1 MVKLQPLEF
10 IDCLIDSPDFRENL
24 NKHEKELEKSSQ
36 QIKRIIKEIKDLLAA
51 AKSLSRAQRTLS
63 KSLKEFNFECIGSTQ
78 TDDEQVIADSLKQFS
93 KLISSIEEERDNM
106 LDRAHDQIVLP
117 LEDFR
122 KVHIGGVKENKK
134 KYDKK
139 TAKFC
144 QAQERFL
151 NMSSK
156 KPSPAVVEADASLG
170 MLERE
175 YLRESLSY
183 VLGIQEV
190 QERIKFEF
198 VEIILR
204 FISDWLVFYH
214 LGHEVAED
222 AKDYL
227 SDLQLKVQKTRENF
241 DETRQKAQELKN
253 KYMDSKMKPDSEY
266 TKQGYL
272 YLMEKKFTVVTW
284 SKYYCT
290 YKKQSREFSMLQY
303 NQMSGRSQQTTPEIF
318 TLSSCIRRLSEFEK
332 RYCFDLIF
340 TERSS
345 MTYTFQALSEEDIKA
360 WLDAMDGKE
369 PTNLTLSTKYNEDS
383 TLDEVG
389 FAFVKKCIEI
399 LEKRGLEEE
408 GLYRIGGVS
417 TKITKL
423 LQMGLDRKKTEKE
436 RLSFFHDDQSGS
448 AADVLE
454 SKTIA
459 SALKQYLR
467 HLSEPLMTFRL
478 HHAFIAAAKQ
488 ETRIQR
494 INEVHQLIHKLP
506 KSRFEM
512 LDIVIRHL
520 KSVALK
526 SDRNKM
532 SVFNL
537 GVVFGPTLLRAAEET
552 VAAILDIK
560 FNNVV
565 IEILIEN
572 YDKIFKN
579 IPPTPKATSEYML
592 QPSTSPSFHRPGS
605 GGSGI
610 AGPMAIGSGGSGG
623 HNFSKERTI
632 SVTQPIYHQ
641 PQPVV
646 RVVAKSNYTE
656 QVMSS
661 SLQNVSNGLTP
672 LYSKG
677 TNHYPTYE
685 AKPTIISS
693 SMSNSS
699 SSTSP
704 LIAREQHLK
713 SNTSSPPNN
722 HHHTLQSSN
731 APLHHHQ
738 QAASLNSS
746 VYANTST
753 TGSGGGVSYQL
764 HHQTGGGGLPPNS
777 TNNHMTTS
785 YDRALHHHH
794 QMRNNASG
802 TGSSTIVV
810 GMDGGGGGGVY
821 NRVSALA
828 SSDSNLAN
836 RKELSIY
843 ERINSTS
850 SSNES
855 VCSSS
860 GGVGGSG
867 SVGNA
872 TGSLRSTHG
881 TWSAGIVGGPSN
893 EYIGLSSNSNNA
905 SKYGIIGT
913 SGSNSGGGQT
923 VIGAGGATDDSSP
936 SCYRPKKQQRIKDYS
951 RHHQLSQPHLSLSQ
965 QQQQQQY
972 LQQQQQQQ
980 QPPHGKQS
988 FVNREN
994 LRVRTLYACLAEND
1008 GELSFEPNQI
1018 ITNVRRSNEP
1028 GWLDGTLNGK
1038 SGLIPENY
1046 VEILK

>member
-24 NKHEKELEKSSQ
+24 NKHEKELEKTSQ

-63 KSLKEFNFECIGSTQ
+63 KSLNEFNFECIGSTQ

-106 LDRAHDQIVLP
+106 LDRAHEQILLP
-117 LEDFR
+117 LEEFR

-156 KPSPAVVEADASLG
+156 KSAVIEADASLG

-183 VLGIQEV
+183 VLSIQEV

-253 KYMDSKMKPDSEY
+253 KYMDSKLKPESEY

-284 SKYYCT
+284 SKFYCT
-290 YKKQSREFSMLQY
+290 YKKQTKEFSMLQY
-303 NQMSGRSQQTTPEIF
+303 NQMSGRTQQTNPETF
-318 TLSSCIRRLSEFEK
+318 TLASCTKKITEFEK
-332 RYCFDLIF
+332 RYCFDVIF
-340 TERSS
+340 NERTSI
-345 MTYTFQALSEEDIKA
+345 TYTFQALSDDDIKA
-360 WLDAMDGKE
+360 WIDAMDGKE
-369 PTNLTLSTKYNEDS
+369 STNLTLLTKHNEDG
-383 TLDEVG
+383 TLDDVG
-389 FAFVKKCIEI
+389 FAFIKKCIEL
-399 LEKRGLEEE
+399 LESRGLEEE

-417 TKITKL
+417 TKVTKL
-423 LQMGLDRKKTEKE
+423 LQMGLDRKKSQKD
-436 RLSFFHDDQSGS
+436 RLSFFNDEHMGHNDIM
-448 AADVLE
+448 E

-467 HLSEPLMTFRL
+467 NLNEPLMTFRL
-478 HHAFIAAAKQ
+478 HHAFITAAKQ
-488 ETRIQR
+488 ETRLQR
-494 INEVHQLIHKLP
+494 INEVHQLVYKLP
-506 KSRFEM
+506 KNRLDM
-512 LDIVIRHL
+512 LGMVIRHL
-520 KSVALK
+520 KTVSSK

-560 FNNVV
+560 FNNVI

-579 IPPTPKATSEYML
+579 L
-592 QPSTSPSFHRPGS
+592 PSTSKGSNTGDTYISQANKSPLFQRPDSSSSGIVDS
-605 GGSGI
+605 ATGGSASTGI
-610 AGPMAIGSGGSGG
+610 N
-623 HNFSKERTI
+623 HNFPKDRTI
-632 SVTQPIYHQ
+632 HSIYAQ
-641 PQPVV
+641 TQPVV

-656 QVMSS
+656 PIMSS
-661 SLQNVSNGLTP
+661 SLQHIPNGIQS

-693 SMSNSS
+693 IIGE
-699 SSTSP
+699 STPAS
-704 LIAREQHLK
+704 IIIRDQNNQHHLK
-713 SNTSSPPNN
+713 STIDQSSS
-722 HHHTLQSSN
+722 HYHGTHHTVDKVSAGYQNLPAGSALGGCYPPQNQST
-731 APLHHHQ
+731 
-738 QAASLNSS
+738 ASFSQNSS
-746 VYANTST
+746 L
-753 TGSGGGVSYQL
+753 SGM
-764 HHQTGGGGLPPNS
+764 NS
-777 TNNHMTTS
+777 MTNCDAAIPH
-785 YDRALHHHH
+785 
-794 QMRNNASG
+794 
-802 TGSSTIVV
+802 
-810 GMDGGGGGGVY
+810 GVY
-821 NRVSALA
+821 NRITTLGN
-828 SSDSNLAN
+828 SDSNLAN
-836 RKELSIY
+836 SRKELSTH
-843 ERINSTS
+843 EKINSTS
-850 SSNES
+850 SSAES
-855 VCSSS
+855 VCSSP
-860 GGVGGSG
+860 GGIIAS
-867 SVGNA
+867 SVFC
-872 TGSLRSTHG
+872 TLRSHRG
-881 TWSAGIVGGPSN
+881 TWS
-893 EYIGLSSNSNNA
+893 EYNNA
-905 SKYGIIGT
+905 AIGNKNVAKYDS
-913 SGSNSGGGQT
+913 SGPNNNTRT
-923 VIGAGGATDDSSP
+923 VISPLTTTVHVEESDNSASP
-936 SCYRPKKQQRIKDYS
+936 SYCRPKKTQRIKDFG
-951 RHHQLSQPHLSLSQ
+951 RNRQLPQVQQQLSLA
-965 QQQQQQY
+965 QQQY
-972 LQQQQQQQ
+972 LQQK
-980 QPPHGKQS
+980 PGKQS
-988 FVNREN
+988 LTVREDI
-994 LRVRTLYACLAEND
+994 RVRTLYACLAEND

-1028 GWLDGTLNGK
+1028 GWLEGTLNGK

-1046 VEILK
+1046 VEMLK

>member
-24 NKHEKELEKSSQ
+24 NKHEKELEKTSQ

-78 TDDEQVIADSLKQFS
+78 TDDEQIIADSLKQFS
-93 KLISSIEEERDNM
+93 KIISAIEEERDNM
-106 LDRAHDQIVLP
+106 LDRAHEQILLP
-117 LEDFR
+117 LEEFR

-156 KPSPAVVEADASLG
+156 KSSPAVIEADASLG

-227 SDLQLKVQKTRENF
+227 LDLQLKVQKTRENF

-284 SKYYCT
+284 SKFYCT
-290 YKKQSREFSMLQY
+290 YKKQTKEFSMLQY
-303 NQMSGRSQQTTPEIF
+303 NQMSGRAQTNPETF
-318 TLSSCIRRLSEFEK
+318 TLASCTRKISEFEK
-332 RYCFDLIF
+332 RYCFDVVF
-340 TERSS
+340 NERTAI
-345 MTYTFQALSEEDIKA
+345 TYTFQALSEDDIKA
-360 WLDAMDGKE
+360 WIDAMDGKE
-369 PTNLTLSTKYNEDS
+369 PASLTLSTKYNEDG
-383 TLDEVG
+383 TLDDVG
-389 FAFVKKCIEI
+389 FAFVKRCIET

-423 LQMGLDRKKTEKE
+423 LQMGLDRKKTEKD
-436 RLSFFHDDQSGS
+436 RLEFFKDELIGNGEI
-448 AADVLE
+448 LE

-467 HLSEPLMTFRL
+467 HLNEPLMTFRL
-478 HHAFIAAAKQ
+478 HHAFISAAKQ
-488 ETRIQR
+488 ETRLQR
-494 INEVHQLIHKLP
+494 INEVHQLVYKLP
-506 KSRFEM
+506 KNRFDM

-520 KSVALK
+520 KSVAMK

-579 IPPTPKATSEYML
+579 MPPMATGDL
-592 QPSTSPSFHRPGS
+592 CQIQTNTSPSFYRPDSRGS
-605 GGSGI
+605 GVTGSTKMGAFGI
-610 AGPMAIGSGGSGG
+610 VGG
-623 HNFSKERTI
+623 NQIYSKERAI
-632 SVTQPIYHQ
+632 STTHAIYAQ
-641 PQPVV
+641 TQPVV

-656 QVMSS
+656 PVMSS
-661 SLQNVSNGLTP
+661 SLQNISNGIP
-672 LYSKG
+672 SLYSKG

-693 SMSNSS
+693 VNTDSS
-699 SSTSP
+699 SSAHAT
-704 LIAREQHLK
+704 IREQSMQHQMK
-713 SNTSSPPNN
+713 TSTDSSPT
-722 HHHTLQSSN
+722 HHHSQHSAQNISMTYQN
-731 APLHHHQ
+731 APISTAFGGSFAGH
-738 QAASLNSS
+738 APSM
-746 VYANTST
+746 TSMSQNCSI
-753 TGSGGGVSYQL
+753 SGI
-764 HHQTGGGGLPPNS
+764 
-777 TNNHMTTS
+777 NNTTS
-785 YDRALHHHH
+785 CDISLPH
-794 QMRNNASG
+794 G
-802 TGSSTIVV
+802 T
-810 GMDGGGGGGVY
+810 Y
-821 NRVSALA
+821 NRLPVLA
-828 SSDSNLAN
+828 SSESNLTGS
-836 RKELSIY
+836 RKELSLY
-843 ERINSTS
+843 EKINSTS
-850 SSNES
+850 SSTES
-855 VCSSS
+855 VCSSTGIVAS
-860 GGVGGSG
+860 NAMSTNRNQHGSWIANDYNNTT
-867 SVGNA
+867 VGNK
-872 TGSLRSTHG
+872 TT
-881 TWSAGIVGGPSN
+881 TKYDGGGN
-893 EYIGLSSNSNNA
+893 NSSNRS
-905 SKYGIIGT
+905 IIT
-913 SGSNSGGGQT
+913 QLTTTINVDESDNS
-923 VIGAGGATDDSSP
+923 ASP
-936 SCYRPKKQQRIKDYS
+936 SYCRPKKTQRIKDYG
-951 RHHQLSQPHLSLSQ
+951 RNRQLPQVQ
-965 QQQQQQY
+965 QQFSLAQQQFIQHK
-972 LQQQQQQQ
+972 
-980 QPPHGKQS
+980 HGKQS
-988 FVNREN
+988 LTSREDV
-994 LRVRTLYACLAEND
+994 RVRTLYACLAEND

-1028 GWLDGTLNGK
+1028 GWLEGTLNGK

>member
-24 NKHEKELEKSSQ
+24 NKHEKELEKTSQ
-36 QIKRIIKEIKDLLAA
+36 QIKKIVKEIKDLLAA

-93 KLISSIEEERDNM
+93 KLITAIEEERDNM
-106 LDRAHDQIVLP
+106 LDRAHDQILLP
-117 LEDFR
+117 LEEFR

-156 KPSPAVVEADASLG
+156 KSSPAVIEADASLG

-222 AKDYL
+222 AKVYL

-290 YKKQSREFSMLQY
+290 FKKQNKEFSMLQF
-303 NQMSGRSQQTTPEIF
+303 NQMSGRSQQTSPETF
-318 TLSSCIRRLSEFEK
+318 TLASCTRRISEFEK
-332 RYCFDLIF
+332 RYCFDLTF
-340 TERSS
+340 HERTAI
-345 MTYTFQALSEEDIKA
+345 TYTFQALSEDDIKT
-360 WLDAMDGKE
+360 WIDAMDGKE
-369 PTNLTLSTKYNEDS
+369 PTNLALSTKYTEDN

-389 FAFVKKCIEI
+389 FAFVKRCIEI
-399 LEKRGLEEE
+399 LENRGLEEE

-423 LQMGLDRKKTEKE
+423 LQMGLDRKKTERDRLDFFKE
-436 RLSFFHDDQSGS
+436 EQIGNGDI
-448 AADVLE
+448 LE

-478 HHAFIAAAKQ
+478 HHAFISAAKQ
-488 ETRIQR
+488 ETRLQR
-494 INEVHQLIHKLP
+494 INEVHQLVYKLP
-506 KSRFEM
+506 KDRFEM
-512 LDIVIRHL
+512 LDIVIKHL
-520 KSVALK
+520 KSVSMK

-572 YDKIFKN
+572 YDKMFKSS
-579 IPPTPKATSEYML
+579 PMPTSSNNVGDLYMM
-592 QPSTSPSFHRPGS
+592 QTSTSPSFHRPGS
-605 GGSGI
+605 GGSGV
-610 AGPMAIGSGGSGG
+610 AGTSSIGMSATSSGSQCY
-623 HNFSKERTI
+623 SKERTTPTAQNI
-632 SVTQPIYHQ
+632 YAQTQPL
-641 PQPVV
+641 
-646 RVVAKSNYTE
+646 RVIAKSNYTE
-656 QVMSS
+656 SIMSS
-661 SLQNVSNGLTP
+661 SLQNISNGLTS

-693 SMSNSS
+693 AINDPCTAVGHNRDQNKPLHVKSNNNSS
-699 SSTSP
+699 P
-704 LIAREQHLK
+704 
-713 SNTSSPPNN
+713 N
-722 HHHTLQSSN
+722 HHAVFPSLNSVPANYHN
-731 APLHHHQ
+731 
-738 QAASLNSS
+738 ASLNS
-746 VYANTST
+746 THQQLI
-753 TGSGGGVSYQL
+753 SGAQQNSASGVSALLSCDPSLL
-764 HHQTGGGGLPPNS
+764 H
-777 TNNHMTTS
+777 
-785 YDRALHHHH
+785 
-794 QMRNNASG
+794 
-802 TGSSTIVV
+802 
-810 GMDGGGGGGVY
+810 GVY
-821 NRVSALA
+821 NRVSVLA
-828 SSDSNLAN
+828 SSDSNLASS
-836 RKELSIY
+836 RKELSTY

-860 GGVGGSG
+860 GGVVAGNSLSVMRNQHLGSWT
-867 SVGNA
+867 A
-872 TGSLRSTHG
+872 
-881 TWSAGIVGGPSN
+881 N
-893 EYIGLSSNSNNA
+893 EYINPIGSKNI
-905 SKYGIIGT
+905 SKYDIASTIT
-913 SGSNSGGGQT
+913 SNTTTVPLTAPLTGGGSDT
-923 VIGAGGATDDSSP
+923 SASP
-936 SCYRPKKQQRIKDYS
+936 SYCRPKKTQRSKDYG
-951 RHHQLSQPHLSLSQ
+951 RHHQLPHIQSHLSLTQ
-965 QQQQQQY
+965 QQFIQQ
-972 LQQQQQQQ
+972 
-980 QPPHGKQS
+980 KQGNQS
-988 FVNREN
+988 LTTTRESV
-994 LRVRTLYACLAEND
+994 RVRTLYACLAEND

-1028 GWLDGTLNGK
+1028 GWLEGTLNGK

-1046 VEILK
+1046 VEVLK

>member
-1 MVKLQPLEF
+1 MLLPEKMVKLQPLEF

-24 NKHEKELEKSSQ
+24 NKHEKELEKTSQ

-106 LDRAHDQIVLP
+106 LDRAHEQILLP
-117 LEDFR
+117 LEEFR
-122 KVHIGGVKENKK
+122 KLHIGGVKENKK

-156 KPSPAVVEADASLG
+156 KSSPAVIEADASLG

-183 VLGIQEV
+183 VLSIQEV

-253 KYMDSKMKPDSEY
+253 KYMDSKLKPESEY

-284 SKYYCT
+284 SKFYCT
-290 YKKQSREFSMLQY
+290 YKKQTREFSMLQY
-303 NQMSGRSQQTTPEIF
+303 NQMSGRTQTNPETF
-318 TLSSCIRRLSEFEK
+318 TLASCTKKITEFEK
-332 RYCFDLIF
+332 RYCFDVIF
-340 TERSS
+340 NERNST
-345 MTYTFQALSEEDIKA
+345 TYTFQALSEDDIKA
-360 WLDAMDGKE
+360 WIDAMDGKE
-369 PTNLTLSTKYNEDS
+369 SANLTLLTKYSEDS
-383 TLDEVG
+383 TLDDVG
-389 FAFVKKCIEI
+389 FAFIKRCIDL
-399 LEKRGLEEE
+399 LESRGLEEE

-417 TKITKL
+417 TKVTKL
-423 LQMGLDRKKTEKE
+423 LQMGLDRKKTEKD
-436 RLSFFHDDQSGS
+436 RLSFFNDEQMGYSDI
-448 AADVLE
+448 LE

-467 HLSEPLMTFRL
+467 NLSEPLMTFRL
-478 HHAFIAAAKQ
+478 HHAFISAAKQ
-488 ETRIQR
+488 DTRLQR
-494 INEVHQLIHKLP
+494 INEVHQLVYKLP
-506 KSRFEM
+506 KNRLEM
-512 LDIVIRHL
+512 LDLVIRHL
-520 KSVALK
+520 KTVSLK

-560 FNNVV
+560 FNNVI

-579 IPPTPKATSEYML
+579 IPSTLAGGGAGESYMS
-592 QPSTSPSFHRPGS
+592 QSNKSPLFHRPDSRGS
-605 GGSGI
+605 GVIENKAGSSGT
-610 AGPMAIGSGGSGG
+610 IGGNHSY
-623 HNFSKERTI
+623 SKERT
-632 SVTQPIYHQ
+632 SHAVHAQT
-641 PQPVV
+641 QPVV

-656 QVMSS
+656 PIMSS
-661 SLQNVSNGLTP
+661 SLQHIPNGIQS

-693 SMSNSS
+693 IIGEAAAPSLAHRDQSM
-699 SSTSP
+699 P
-704 LIAREQHLK
+704 HHLK
-713 SNTSSPPNN
+713 SSADSSPS
-722 HHHTLQSSN
+722 HYHG
-731 APLHHHQ
+731 PLHTIDKVPIGYHNVSAGNATGGYLQ
-738 QAASLNSS
+738 QPTPSFSQNSS
-746 VYANTST
+746 LSGMNSMANCDTAMS
-753 TGSGGGVSYQL
+753 
-764 HHQTGGGGLPPNS
+764 H
-777 TNNHMTTS
+777 
-785 YDRALHHHH
+785 
-794 QMRNNASG
+794 
-802 TGSSTIVV
+802 
-810 GMDGGGGGGVY
+810 GVY
-821 NRVSALA
+821 SRVTTLGN
-828 SSDSNLAN
+828 SDSNLASS
-836 RKELSIY
+836 RKELSTY
-843 ERINSTS
+843 EKINSTS
-850 SSNES
+850 SSAES
-855 VCSSS
+855 VCSSP
-860 GGVGGSG
+860 GGVVAGSAL
-867 SVGNA
+867 S
-872 TGSLRSTHG
+872 TLRSHRGG
-881 TWSAGIVGGPSN
+881 TWGEYNSAAIGNKSVVQYDSAGA
-893 EYIGLSSNSNNA
+893 SNN
-905 SKYGIIGT
+905 
-913 SGSNSGGGQT
+913 NRT
-923 VIGAGGATDDSSP
+923 VISPLTTVVNVVEESDNSASP
-936 SCYRPKKQQRIKDYS
+936 SYCRPKKTQRIKDYG
-951 RHHQLSQPHLSLSQ
+951 RNRQLPRVQ
-965 QQQQQQY
+965 QQISLAQQQY
-972 LQQQQQQQ
+972 LQQKQ
-980 QPPHGKQS
+980 GKQS
-988 FVNREN
+988 LTAREDI
-994 LRVRTLYACLAEND
+994 RVRTLYACLAEND

-1028 GWLDGTLNGK
+1028 GWLEGTLNGK

>member
-272 YLMEKKFTVVTW
+272 YLMEKKFAVVTW

-488 ETRIQR
+488 ETRLQR

-506 KSRFEM
+506 KNRFDM

-572 YDKIFKN
+572 YDKIFKT
-579 IPPTPKATSEYML
+579 IPPTPKGTSEYML

-610 AGPMAIGSGGSGG
+610 AGPMAIGSSGSGG

-704 LIAREQHLK
+704 LVAREQHLK

-722 HHHTLQSSN
+722 HHHALQGSN

-738 QAASLNSS
+738 PAASINSS

-753 TGSGGGVSYQL
+753 TGSGVSYQL
-764 HHQTGGGGLPPNS
+764 HHQTGGGGLAPGS

-802 TGSSTIVV
+802 TGGSSTIVV

-881 TWSAGIVGGPSN
+881 TWSGPSN
-893 EYIGLSSNSNNA
+893 EYIGISGNSNSA

-913 SGSNSGGGQT
+913 SGGNSGGGQT
-923 VIGAGGATDDSSP
+923 VIGGGGATDDS
-936 SCYRPKKQQRIKDYS
+936 I
-951 RHHQLSQPHLSLSQ
+951 
-965 QQQQQQY
+965 
-972 LQQQQQQQ
+972 
-980 QPPHGKQS
+980 
-988 FVNREN
+988 
-994 LRVRTLYACLAEND
+994 
-1008 GELSFEPNQI
+1008 
-1018 ITNVRRSNEP
+1018 RRSNEP

>member
-1 MVKLQPLEF
+1 MLLPEKMVKLQPLEF

-24 NKHEKELEKSSQ
+24 NKHEKELEKTSQ

-106 LDRAHDQIVLP
+106 LDRAHEQILLP
-117 LEDFR
+117 LEEFR

-156 KPSPAVVEADASLG
+156 KSSPAVIEADASLG

-183 VLGIQEV
+183 VLSIQEV

-253 KYMDSKMKPDSEY
+253 KYMDSKLKPESEY

-284 SKYYCT
+284 SKFYCT
-290 YKKQSREFSMLQY
+290 YKKQTREFSMLQY
-303 NQMSGRSQQTTPEIF
+303 NQMSGRTQQTNPETF
-318 TLSSCIRRLSEFEK
+318 TLASCTKKITEFEK
-332 RYCFDLIF
+332 RYCFDVIF
-340 TERSS
+340 NERTST
-345 MTYTFQALSEEDIKA
+345 TYTFQALSEDDIKA
-360 WLDAMDGKE
+360 WIDAMDGKE
-369 PTNLTLSTKYNEDS
+369 SANLTLLTKYSEDS
-383 TLDEVG
+383 TLDDVG
-389 FAFVKKCIEI
+389 FAFIKRCIDL
-399 LEKRGLEEE
+399 LESRGLEEE

-417 TKITKL
+417 TKVTKL
-423 LQMGLDRKKTEKE
+423 LQMGLDRKKTEKD
-436 RLSFFHDDQSGS
+436 RLSFFNDEQMGYSDI
-448 AADVLE
+448 LE

-467 HLSEPLMTFRL
+467 NLSEPLMTFRL
-478 HHAFIAAAKQ
+478 HHAFISAAKQ
-488 ETRIQR
+488 DTRLQR
-494 INEVHQLIHKLP
+494 INEVHQLVYKLP
-506 KSRFEM
+506 KNRLEM
-512 LDIVIRHL
+512 LDMVIGHL
-520 KSVALK
+520 KTVSLK

-560 FNNVV
+560 FNNVI

-572 YDKIFKN
+572 YDNIFKN
-579 IPPTPKATSEYML
+579 IP
-592 QPSTSPSFHRPGS
+592 STLTGIVAGDTYLSQSNKSPLFHRPDSRGS
-605 GGSGI
+605 GVVENKAGGSGT
-610 AGPMAIGSGGSGG
+610 AGGN
-623 HNFSKERTI
+623 HNYSKERTPHAI
-632 SVTQPIYHQ
+632 HTQT
-641 PQPVV
+641 QPVV

-656 QVMSS
+656 PIMSS
-661 SLQNVSNGLTP
+661 SLQHIPNGIQS

-693 SMSNSS
+693 IIGE
-699 SSTSP
+699 STTPSLVHRDQNMP
-704 LIAREQHLK
+704 PHLK
-713 SNTSSPPNN
+713 ASTDSSPS
-722 HHHTLQSSN
+722 HYHGTHHTLDKVPIGGYHSMSAGSSSGGYLQQSTPSYS
-731 APLHHHQ
+731 Q
-738 QAASLNSS
+738 NSS
-746 VYANTST
+746 VCGINNM
-753 TGSGGGVSYQL
+753 V
-764 HHQTGGGGLPPNS
+764 NS
-777 TNNHMTTS
+777 ETAISH
-785 YDRALHHHH
+785 
-794 QMRNNASG
+794 
-802 TGSSTIVV
+802 
-810 GMDGGGGGGVY
+810 GVY
-821 NRVSALA
+821 NRMTTLG
-828 SSDSNLAN
+828 SSDSNLTSS
-836 RKELSIY
+836 RKELSMY
-843 ERINSTS
+843 DKINSTS
-850 SSNES
+850 SSAES
-855 VCSSS
+855 VCSSP
-860 GGVGGSG
+860 GGAVTGSG
-867 SVGNA
+867 LS
-872 TGSLRSTHG
+872 TLRSHRG
-881 TWSAGIVGGPSN
+881 AWNEYNNAAIGNKNIAKYDSAGAN
-893 EYIGLSSNSNNA
+893 NNSR
-905 SKYGIIGT
+905 
-913 SGSNSGGGQT
+913 T
-923 VIGAGGATDDSSP
+923 VISPLTTVVNVEESDNSASP
-936 SCYRPKKQQRIKDYS
+936 SYCRPKKTQRIKDYG
-951 RHHQLSQPHLSLSQ
+951 RNRQLPQVQ
-965 QQQQQQY
+965 QQISLAQQQY
-972 LQQQQQQQ
+972 LQHKQ
-980 QPPHGKQS
+980 GKQS
-988 FVNREN
+988 LTSREDI
-994 LRVRTLYACLAEND
+994 RVRTLYACLAEND

-1028 GWLDGTLNGK
+1028 GWLEGTLNGK

>member
-1 MVKLQPLEF
+1 MKLQPLEF

-24 NKHEKELEKSSQ
+24 NKHEKELEKTSQ

-93 KLISSIEEERDNM
+93 KLISAIEEERDNM

-117 LEDFR
+117 LEEFR

-156 KPSPAVVEADASLG
+156 KASPAVVEADASLG

-204 FISDWLVFYH
+204 FLSDWLVFYH

-222 AKDYL
+222 AKEYL

-272 YLMEKKFTVVTW
+272 YLMEKKFAVVTW

-290 YKKQSREFSMLQY
+290 YKKQSREFSMVQY
-303 NQMSGRSQQTTPEIF
+303 NQMSGRSQQTTPEVF
-318 TLSSCIRRLSEFEK
+318 TLVSCTRRLSEFEK
-332 RYCFDLIF
+332 RYCFDLMF
-340 TERSS
+340 NERTT
-345 MTYTFQALSEEDIKA
+345 MIYTFQALSEEDIKA

-369 PTNLTLSTKYNEDS
+369 PAHLTLSTKYNEDS

-389 FAFVKKCIEI
+389 FSFVRKCIEV

-417 TKITKL
+417 TKIAKL

-436 RLSFFHDDQSGS
+436 RLSFFNDDQTGPNTEI
-448 AADVLE
+448 LE

-467 HLSEPLMTFRL
+467 HLNEPLMTFRL

-488 ETRIQR
+488 ETRANR
-494 INEVHQLIHKLP
+494 INEVHQLVYKLP
-506 KSRFEM
+506 RNRFEM
-512 LDIVIRHL
+512 LDIVICHL
-520 KSVALK
+520 KSVSLK

-537 GVVFGPTLLRAAEET
+537 GVVFGPTILRAAEET

-572 YDKIFKN
+572 YDKIFKS
-579 IPPTPKATSEYML
+579 IPPTVQLGGTVDYVTHSITNASFQGPRSDGSGVPGSLTVGHTSTMASGGYSKE
-592 QPSTSPSFHRPGS
+592 STSSSAH
-605 GGSGI
+605 
-610 AGPMAIGSGGSGG
+610 
-623 HNFSKERTI
+623 
-632 SVTQPIYHQ
+632 PIYAQ
-641 PQPVV
+641 AQPVV

-656 QVMSS
+656 SVMSS
-661 SLQNVSNGLTP
+661 SLQNISNGLTQ

-693 SMSNSS
+693 SNINPGSS
-699 SSTSP
+699 AAMVRDQAVLS
-704 LIAREQHLK
+704 QLK
-713 SNTSSPPNN
+713 SNTSSPPK
-722 HHHTLQSSN
+722 HHHGL
-731 APLHHHQ
+731 HHQ
-738 QAASLNSS
+738 QPLMINSSAYHNTTKGSSPSNVLNYKHHQQPASSISVGSSVSGSNQMSPNYDRAMHHHYKVRSNGGSGTAGIDGIGSS
-746 VYANTST
+746 VY
-753 TGSGGGVSYQL
+753 G
-764 HHQTGGGGLPPNS
+764 
-777 TNNHMTTS
+777 
-785 YDRALHHHH
+785 RA
-794 QMRNNASG
+794 S
-802 TGSSTIVV
+802 V
-810 GMDGGGGGGVY
+810 
-821 NRVSALA
+821 LA
-828 SSDSNLAN
+828 SSDSNLTGS

-860 GGVGGSG
+860 GGGATGISTGVFQPNHGSWAGNDFNSIIISNNNPSTFTPMNAPGNSG
-867 SVGNA
+867 SSVGLI
-872 TGSLRSTHG
+872 TSL
-881 TWSAGIVGGPSN
+881 
-893 EYIGLSSNSNNA
+893 
-905 SKYGIIGT
+905 
-913 SGSNSGGGQT
+913 
-923 VIGAGGATDDSSP
+923 GGAVSDDSASP
-936 SCYRPKKQQRIKDYS
+936 SCYKPKKSQRIKETGRGYQTQHAQ
-951 RHHQLSQPHLSLSQ
+951 HHLMPSQPFVQ
-965 QQQQQQY
+965 QKVD
-972 LQQQQQQQ
+972 
-980 QPPHGKQS
+980 KQT
-988 FVNREN
+988 FPAREN

-1028 GWLDGTLNGK
+1028 GWLEGTLNGK

>member
-106 LDRAHDQIVLP
+106 
-117 LEDFR
+117 
-122 KVHIGGVKENKK
+122 
-134 KYDKK
+134 
-139 TAKFC
+139 
-144 QAQERFL
+144 
-151 NMSSK
+151 
-156 KPSPAVVEADASLG
+156 ADASLG

-272 YLMEKKFTVVTW
+272 YLMEKKFAVVTW

-488 ETRIQR
+488 ETRLQR

-506 KSRFEM
+506 KNRFDM

-572 YDKIFKN
+572 YDKIFKT
-579 IPPTPKATSEYML
+579 IPPTPKGTSEYML

-610 AGPMAIGSGGSGG
+610 AGPMAIGSSGSGG

-704 LIAREQHLK
+704 LVAREQHLK

-722 HHHTLQSSN
+722 HHHALQGSN

-738 QAASLNSS
+738 PAASINSS

-753 TGSGGGVSYQL
+753 TGSGVSYQL
-764 HHQTGGGGLPPNS
+764 HHQTGGGGLAPGS

-802 TGSSTIVV
+802 TGGSSTIVV

-881 TWSAGIVGGPSN
+881 TWSGPSN
-893 EYIGLSSNSNNA
+893 EYIGISGNSNSA

-913 SGSNSGGGQT
+913 SGGNSGGGQT
-923 VIGAGGATDDSSP
+923 VIGGGGATDDSSP

-951 RHHQLSQPHLSLSQ
+951 RHHQLSQAHLSLSQQ

-980 QPPHGKQS
+980 QPAHGKQS
-988 FVNREN
+988 FANREN

>member
-24 NKHEKELEKSSQ
+24 NKHEKELEKTSQ

-51 AKSLSRAQRTLS
+51 AKGLSRAQRTLS

-93 KLISSIEEERDNM
+93 KLISAIEEERDNM

-117 LEDFR
+117 LEEFR

-156 KPSPAVVEADASLG
+156 KASPAVVEADASLG

-204 FISDWLVFYH
+204 FLSDWLVFYH

-222 AKDYL
+222 AKEYL

-272 YLMEKKFTVVTW
+272 YLMEKKFAVVTW

-290 YKKQSREFSMLQY
+290 YKKQTREFSMLQY
-303 NQMSGRSQQTTPEIF
+303 NQMSGRSQQTTPEFF
-318 TLSSCIRRLSEFEK
+318 TLVSCTRRLSEFEK
-332 RYCFDLIF
+332 RYCFDLMF
-340 TERSS
+340 QERTA
-345 MTYTFQALSEEDIKA
+345 MVYTFQALSEEDIRA

-369 PTNLTLSTKYNEDS
+369 PALLTLSTKYNEDS

-389 FAFVKKCIEI
+389 FSFVKKCIEV

-417 TKITKL
+417 TKVTKL

-436 RLSFFHDDQSGS
+436 RLSFFDDDQPGTNTEI
-448 AADVLE
+448 LE

-467 HLSEPLMTFRL
+467 HLNEPLMTFRL

-488 ETRIQR
+488 ETRSQR
-494 INEVHQLIHKLP
+494 INEVHQLVYKLP
-506 KSRFEM
+506 KSRFDM
-512 LDIVIRHL
+512 LDIVVRHL

-526 SDRNKM
+526 SGRNKM

-537 GVVFGPTLLRAAEET
+537 GVVFGPTILRSAEET

-572 YDKIFKN
+572 YDKIFKS
-579 IPPTPKATSEYML
+579 IPPSVKTSGLNEFF
-592 QPSTSPSFHRPGS
+592 TNPSFPRPS
-605 GGSGI
+605 NEGSGI
-610 AGPMAIGSGGSGG
+610 TGSSAAGGLAATSGGY
-623 HNFSKERTI
+623 SKDRT
-632 SVTQPIYHQ
+632 SSSAQPIYAQ
-641 PQPVV
+641 AQPVV

-656 QVMSS
+656 SVMSS
-661 SLQNVSNGLTP
+661 SLQNISNGLAQ

-693 SMSNSS
+693 SNINSATSAIIARDQAILQQLNSS
-699 SSTSP
+699 
-704 LIAREQHLK
+704 
-713 SNTSSPPNN
+713 TSSPPNQ
-722 HHHTLQSSN
+722 HHT
-731 APLHHHQ
+731 LHHHQ
-738 QAASLNSS
+738 PQVINAAVYHSVTKGSS
-746 VYANTST
+746 AGSIANYMHNQPASSKSPCSSIS
-753 TGSGGGVSYQL
+753 GSKHMS
-764 HHQTGGGGLPPNS
+764 PN
-777 TNNHMTTS
+777 
-785 YDRALHHHH
+785 YDRAKHHHY
-794 QMRNNASG
+794 MARNNGDSG
-802 TGSSTIVV
+802 I
-810 GMDGGGGGGVY
+810 DGGVY
-821 NRVSALA
+821 GRASVLA
-828 SSDSNLAN
+828 SSDSNLTIS

-860 GGVGGSG
+860 GGGAAGI
-867 SVGNA
+867 SVGPLQPIHGSWIGNDFNHIILSNNNPSKFSPVNA
-872 TGSLRSTHG
+872 PGNSSTSVALITG
-881 TWSAGIVGGPSN
+881 
-893 EYIGLSSNSNNA
+893 GLS
-905 SKYGIIGT
+905 
-913 SGSNSGGGQT
+913 
-923 VIGAGGATDDSSP
+923 DDSASP
-936 SCYRPKKQQRIKDYS
+936 SCYKPKKTQRIKDS
-951 RHHQLSQPHLSLSQ
+951 RSYQIPPAQ
-965 QQQQQQY
+965 QNLLPTQAFIQQ
-972 LQQQQQQQ
+972 
-980 QPPHGKQS
+980 KQEKHS
-988 FVNREN
+988 VREN

-1028 GWLDGTLNGK
+1028 GWLEGTLNGK